1 MGISFFTF
9 QQISYMVDSYRDE
22 TKEYRF
28 DEYALFGKAVA
39 LGFGAVG
46 TLSSMEALIVSLS
59 YTFQLFFDFSGYC
72 DMAMGIGYLFNV
84 ELPINFNSP
93 YKATSIVEFWERWHM
108 SLTKFLRTYIYIPL
122 GGNRKGKIRTYLNIM
137 IVYLVSGIWHGANWT
152 FILWGLLHGILNCL
166 NRLLKKPWEKLG
178 EVTRWAVTFMAV
190 NMLWVFLEPKILLLQ
205 YYL

>member
-1 MGISFFTF
+1 
-9 QQISYMVDSYRDE
+9 MVDSYRDE

-93 YKATSIVEFWERWHM
+93 
-108 SLTKFLRTYIYIPL
+108 
-122 GGNRKGKIRTYLNIM
+122 
-137 IVYLVSGIWHGANWT
+137 
-152 FILWGLLHGILNCL
+152 
-166 NRLLKKPWEKLG
+166 
-178 EVTRWAVTFMAV
+178 
-190 NMLWVFLEPKILLLQ
+190 
-205 YYL
+205 